1 MNKSGMNDAEYISN
15 ATTGFIV
22 GLATQAYQGTVDKKI
37 DVKINSLNNY
47 FNSQVLKANSN
58 ESITA
63 ETLNMNNVSIL
74 KNINSIMTNYLSN
87 NQEGLVEG
95 LKSLSIGARN
105 VSIASVIKNAD
116 DNANYQND
124 KIANISFDN
133 VLISFEN
140 LLKGD
145 ELLKNKLKEL
155 FGINENNNIYSFDNS
170 IYPTIVEN
178 INI

>member
-1 MNKSGMNDAEYISN
+1 
-15 ATTGFIV
+15 
-22 GLATQAYQGTVDKKI
+22 
-37 DVKINSLNNY
+37 
-47 FNSQVLKANSN
+47 
-58 ESITA
+58 
-63 ETLNMNNVSIL
+63 
-74 KNINSIMTNYLSN
+74 MTNYLSN

-155 FGINENNNIYSFDNS
+155 FGINENSIIFEFDNS
-170 IYPTIVEN
+170 IYPTIIEN